1 MNRILEMPKWEKDED
16 VSTETY
22 GRFVIEPLE
31 RGFGATVGNSLRRV
45 LLSSLEGEAVTSV
58 RVEGVQH
65 EFATIPGAIEDVA
78 EVALN
83 LKSIRLKLYGTKE
96 TKSVQIKATGKRS
109 LDAADMAVDEEIE
122 ILNPDQHILTLNQGA
137 KLVMDV
143 EIGRGR
149 GYVPAEQN
157 KRDNEPIGTI
167 FLDSLFSPVEKVNFV
182 VENARVGQTTDYDRL
197 ILEIWTNGGIIPEDA
212 LASAA
217 RILIKHFNIFVKAE
231 SDEDLARAVRTEEAQ
246 EIRKYLDKSV
256 NELELSVRAA
266 NCLRA
271 AKIGTI
277 ADLVQK
283 TEPEMLKYRNF
294 GKKSLEEIKAV
305 LSTMN
310 LHFGMNLE
318 EYQQSASSD
327 KGKE

>member
-16 VSTETY
+16 ISTETY
-22 GRFVIEPLE
+22 GKFVVEPLE
-31 RGFGATVGNSLRRV
+31 RGFGATIGNSLRRV
-45 LLSSLEGEAVTSV
+45 LLSSLEGDAITSV
-58 RVEGVQH
+58 RIEGVQH
-65 EFATIPGAIEDVA
+65 EFGAIPGVVEDVA
-78 EVALN
+78 EIVLN
-83 LKSIRLKLYGTKE
+83 LKSVRLKMHGTKE
-96 TKSVQIKATGKRS
+96 TKILQLKASGKKTI
-109 LDAADMAVDEEIE
+109 AAEDVAVDEDIE
-122 ILNPDQHILTLNQGA
+122 IFNPDQHILTLNQGA
-137 KLVMDV
+137 KLVMDI

-167 FLDSLFSPVEKVNFV
+167 FVDSVFSSVEKVNFA

-197 ILEIWTNGGIIPEDA
+197 ILEIWSDGSVLPEDA

-217 RILIKHFNIFVKAE
+217 KILIKHFSIFAKAE
-231 SDEDLARAVRTEEAQ
+231 ADEDMARAARTEEV
-246 EIRKYLDKSV
+246 EEMKKYLDRTV

-283 TEPEMLKYRNF
+283 TEAEMMKYRNF
-294 GKKSLEEIKAV
+294 GKKSLEEIKVV
-305 LSTMN
+305 LDTMN
-310 LHFGMNLE
+310 LYFGMNLE
-318 EYQQSASSD
+318 EYKISDSSE
-327 KGKE
+327 KGED

>member
-16 VSTETY
+16 VSTQTY
-22 GRFVIEPLE
+22 GRFLVEPLE
-31 RGFGATVGNSLRRV
+31 RGFGTTIGNSLRRV
-45 LLSSLEGEAVTSV
+45 LLSSLEGDAITSV

-65 EFATIPGAIEDVA
+65 EFAAIPGVVEDVA
-78 EVALN
+78 EVILN

-96 TKSVQIKATGKRS
+96 AKKVQITASGKKTLS
-109 LDAADMAVDEEIE
+109 AADVATDEEIE
-122 ILNPDQHILTLNQGA
+122 ILNPEQHILTLNQGA
-137 KLVMDV
+137 ELVMDI

-167 FLDSLFSPVEKVNFV
+167 FLDSVFSPTEKVNFI

-197 ILEIWTNGGIIPEDA
+197 ILEIWTNGSILPEDA

-217 RILIKHFNIFVKAE
+217 KILIRHFNIFVKAE
-231 SDEDLARAVRTEEAQ
+231 ADEDLARAARTEEAE
-246 EIRKYLDKSV
+246 EIRKYLDKTV

-271 AKIGTI
+271 ANINSI
-277 ADLVQK
+277 AELVQK
-283 TEPEMLKYRNF
+283 TEAEMLKYRNF

-305 LSTMN
+305 LGTMN

-318 EYQQSASSD
+318 EYQLAGSSD
-327 KGKE
+327 RGGE

>member
-45 LLSSLEGEAVTSV
+45 LLSSLEGDAITSV

-78 EVALN
+78 EVILN

-96 TKSVQIKATGKRS
+96 TKNVQIKATGKRS
-109 LDAADMAVDEEIE
+109 IDAADLAVDDEIE
-122 ILNPDQHILTLNQGA
+122 ILNPDQHVLTLNQGA
-137 KLVMDV
+137 KLVMDI

-167 FLDSLFSPVEKVNFV
+167 FLDSLFSPVEKVNFS

-217 RILIKHFNIFVKAE
+217 RILIKHFNIFVKGE
-231 SDEDLARAVRTEEAQ
+231 SDEELARAVRTEEAQ
-246 EIRKYLDKSV
+246 EIKKYLDKSV

-318 EYQQSASSD
+318 GYQQSGSSD
-327 KGKE
+327 RGEE